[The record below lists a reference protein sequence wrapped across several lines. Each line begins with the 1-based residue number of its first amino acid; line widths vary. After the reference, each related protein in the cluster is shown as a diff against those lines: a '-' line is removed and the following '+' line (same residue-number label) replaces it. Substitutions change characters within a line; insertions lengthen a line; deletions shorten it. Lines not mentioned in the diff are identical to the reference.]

1 MYEYFSQGGNKTSY
15 SVIIV
20 NIYIIFLNYHDN
32 FLSTFE
38 T

>member
-20 NIYIIFLNYHDN
+20 NIYIIF
-32 FLSTFE
+32 FE
-38 T
+38 LPR